1 MIHQVVSGKCFNW
14 GFPYKIMQRREEHL
28 GAEAFSRVQ
37 TRQKAGAVVGGS
49 VPRLQLFYFT
59 LKCEIDSFFRA
70 TAARRNADGDDGTES
85 PYFAEME
92 VG

>member
-1 MIHQVVSGKCFNW
+1 MIHQVISGKCFNW
-14 GFPYKIMQRREEHL
+14 GFPYKNMERREEHL

-49 VPRLQLFYFT
+49 VPRLQLFHFT
-59 LKCEIDSFFRA
+59 LKCEIESFFGA
-70 TAARRNADGDDGTES
+70 TAARRNAEGDDGTES